1 MSKRKQ
7 PDEWL
12 ATLLPPRKFAH
23 EPPLPAGP
31 VTTGDALLEI
41 PLASLDAN
49 PYQTRTAL
57 DEKSLDELADSI
69 RSLGLLEPIVVR
81 VKYGR
86 YQVIA
91 GERRVKAC
99 YLAGLQK
106 VPAIVRD
113 VTDEQAAEMTVIENL
128 QREDINPMDEA
139 RAFRRLADEFRLT
152 GPQIAER
159 TGKSASAVSNSM
171 RLLKLPDR
179 VQDRIQ
185 RGKLSAGHAKA
196 LLALA
201 DHPPEAMLECA
212 DKATALS
219 VRNTEKLVAQ
229 YLEDHPTDPTME
241 PGRWLRP
248 GLRDAEQKLSEVL
261 ATKVTIHENW
271 GEGAIHIRIA
281 FDDLWQFERLFTA
294 LTGQGLKIAYPPR
307 EGNQAD

>member
-1 MSKRKQ
+1 MSKRNR

-12 ATLLPPRKFAH
+12 ATLLPPRRFAH
-23 EPPLPAGP
+23 EPPLPGGP
-31 VTTGDALLEI
+31 VTKSGALLEI

-49 PYQTRTAL
+49 PYQSRTAL
-57 DEKSLDELADSI
+57 DETSLQELADSI

-81 VKYGR
+81 PNNGR

-99 YLAGLQK
+99 YLAGLVK
-106 VPAIVRD
+106 VPAVVRD

-128 QREDINPMDEA
+128 QREDINPVDEA

-152 GPQIAER
+152 AQQIGER
-159 TGKSASAVSNSM
+159 TGKSPSAVNNSM
-171 RLLKLPDR
+171 RLLKLPER
-179 VQDRIQ
+179 VQDGIQ
-185 RGKLSAGHAKA
+185 RGTLSSGHAKA

-201 DHPPEAMLECA
+201 DYPPEIMLEHA

-229 YLEDHPTDPTME
+229 YLVDHPNDPTIE

-248 GLRDAEQKLSEVL
+248 ILRGPEQILTDVL
-261 ATKVTIHENW
+261 KTKVTISENY

-281 FDDLWQFERLFTA
+281 FDELYQFERLFLA
-294 LTGQGLKIAYPPR
+294 LTGQKLAIAYPPR
-307 EGNQAD
+307 EGNEAD

>member
-1 MSKRKQ
+1 MSKRNQ

-23 EPPLPAGP
+23 EPPLPGGR
-31 VTTGDALLEI
+31 VTKSDALLEI

-49 PYQTRTAL
+49 PYQSRTAL

-81 VKYGR
+81 PKYGR

-99 YLAGLQK
+99 YLAGLPK

-113 VTDEQAAEMTVIENL
+113 VSDEQAAEMTVIENL
-128 QREDINPMDEA
+128 QREDVNPMDEA
-139 RAFRRLADEFRLT
+139 RAFLRLADEFHLT
-152 GPQIAER
+152 AQQIAER
-159 TGKSASAVSNSM
+159 TGKSASAVKNSM
-171 RLLKLPDR
+171 RLLNLPDG
-179 VQDRIQ
+179 VQNEIQ

-201 DHPPEAMLECA
+201 DHPPEVVQEYA

-229 YLEDHPTDPTME
+229 YLEDHRTDPTLE

-248 GLRDAEQKLSEVL
+248 ILREPEQQLSDALGTNVSI
-261 ATKVTIHENW
+261 TENY
-271 GEGAIHIRIA
+271 GEGHIHIRIA
-281 FDDLWQFERLFTA
+281 FDSLYEFERLFTT
-294 LTGQGLKIAYPPR
+294 LTGQKLAIAYPPR
-307 EGNQAD
+307 KGGE

>member
-1 MSKRKQ
+1 MSKRQQ
-7 PDEWL
+7 PDELL

-23 EPPLPAGP
+23 EPPLPGGP
-31 VTTGDALLEI
+31 VTQSDALLEI

-81 VKYGR
+81 PKYGR

-106 VPAIVRD
+106 VPAVVRD
-113 VTDEQAAEMTVIENL
+113 VSDEQAAEMTVIENL
-128 QREDINPMDEA
+128 QREDVNPMDEA
-139 RAFRRLADEFRLT
+139 RAFRRLADEFRLSAQ
-152 GPQIAER
+152 QIAER
-159 TGKSASAVSNSM
+159 TGKSVSAIHNSM
-171 RLLKLPDR
+171 RLLKLPER
-179 VQDRIQ
+179 VQGGIQ

-201 DHPPEAMLECA
+201 GHPPEVMLEYA
-212 DKATALS
+212 DKATTLS
-219 VRNTEKLVAQ
+219 VRNTEKLVAK
-229 YLEDHPTDPTME
+229 YIEDHPTDPTLE

-248 GLRDAEQKLSEVL
+248 GLREAEQKLSEVL

-271 GEGAIHIRIA
+271 GQGAIHIRIA

-294 LTGQGLKIAYPPR
+294 LTGQQLTLAYPPR
-307 EGNQAD
+307 EETEPD